1 MSTQSIKFDY
11 DPERNILFTEDD
23 FNVAT
28 EQEVDEFIRQNLEQ
42 FRALGHP
49 VYMISKID
57 GLHIGAR
64 ISQYYGQRSREVFR
78 NHILGF
84 ARYGENPSAR
94 MTVRTA
100 SRKAGLESNICN
112 TREEAVRVIEQ
123 LKQDGG
129 KQG

>member
-23 FNVAT
+23 FNIAT
-28 EQEVDEFIRQNLEQ
+28 EQEVEEFIRQNLEQ
-42 FRALGHP
+42 LRALGHP

-64 ISQYYGQRSREVFR
+64 ISEYYGQRSREVFKG
-78 NHILGF
+78 HILGF
-84 ARYGENPSAR
+84 ARFGENPAAR

-112 TREEAVRVIEQ
+112 TREEAVRIIEQ
-123 LKQDGG
+123 MRPTPG
-129 KQG
+129 K